1 MYGWLETIVT
11 WDQGYLAIAW
21 VIKTNKQLIA
31 EQRNLW
37 ESEKWVMDCTFGNNK
52 KLQDRY
58 CDVWV
63 AFGNKAGPYLPR

>member
-37 ESEKWVMDCTFGNNK
+37 ESKKWVMDCTFEYNK

-63 AFGNKAGPYLPR
+63 AFGNKVGPYLPR